1 VKTYGI
7 YVAYPPWT
15 QLEGEGLGRYLAAFV
30 RGASQSG
37 QARFVIACPGWTR
50 PGLESLFKKSGVPD
64 DAVEFLA
71 PRGVPGV
78 IRLASRRR
86 RKDGVQAPPRTRIK
100 RRRWSGLRHTVAA
113 ALGRLVTSRQVLLLL
128 VVSVLVSV
136 ATLPLLLVG
145 GLLGLAGKGLSRVL
159 KRPLRSTRDGLSSAK
174 RRFRRGLEKLSMSR
188 AMYEAEL
195 QMVHR
200 LIDGR
205 SDVTA
210 WYCPTAFWPSFN
222 RIRGPRV
229 LCVPDFVVSLAPVA
243 FAHLGGEAFRGTIEK
258 IEQTIRGGD
267 HFITYSEHV
276 KHDTLVKRF
285 GTAAGKVTVVPHGA
299 NTLDNVLQAA
309 AKGGSVEEVSARLLA
324 KALTKA
330 EAIDGRL
337 PVVSGHSL
345 GPYLFYASQLRPH
358 KNVGTLLKA
367 FRWLLDEEHLSH
379 RLVMTCSPS
388 MSPKIQQLVSQ
399 LHLHDDVLFLVR
411 LSEEELA
418 ACYHQADLA
427 VNPTLSEGACPFTF
441 TEALS
446 VDTPVVMSR
455 IEVPEEVITDRQ
467 LQSAMLF
474 DPYDWRDMARVIR
487 QGVERRDELL
497 ALQQEAYRSL
507 ARRTWREV
515 SHDTIS
521 ALDAAAGEGVSEPR
535 LRRRPA

>member
-1 VKTYGI
+1 MKTYGI

-15 QLEGEGLGRYLAAFV
+15 QFEGEGLGRFLAAFV
-30 RGASQSG
+30 RGAHQSG

-50 PGLESLFKKSGVPD
+50 PGLEALFQKSGIPD

-86 RKDGVQAPPRTRIK
+86 KAANEETERTKRP
-100 RRRWSGLRHTVAA
+100 RRRRFAGLRQRLAA
-113 ALGRLVTSRQVLLLL
+113 AVGTLVTSRNVAVL
-128 VVSVLVSV
+128 VVITIAS
-136 ATLPLLLVG
+136 LPVVLVG
-145 GLLGLAGKGLSRVL
+145 GLLGVVGKGIGRLL
-159 KRPLRSTRDGLSSAK
+159 KKPLRSFREGMRSAK
-174 RRFRRGLEKLSMSR
+174 QRLRRGLEKLSMSR

-195 QMVHR
+195 RIVHD

-243 FAHLGGEAFRGTIEK
+243 FAHIGGDAFRGTIEK

-267 HFITYSEHV
+267 HFITYSQHV

-285 GTAAGKVTVVPHGA
+285 GMSPTRVSVVPHGA

-309 AKGGSVEEVSARLLA
+309 AKDGDLERVSATLLA
-324 KALTKA
+324 KALAKA

-337 PVVSGHSL
+337 PVVGGDSP

-367 FRWLLDEEHLSH
+367 FRWLLDEGHLSH
-379 RLVMTCSPS
+379 RLVMTGSPA
-388 MSPKIQQLVSQ
+388 MSPQIQKLVAELQ
-399 LHLHDDVLFLVR
+399 LHDDVLFLVR

-418 ACYHQADLA
+418 ACYRHADLA

-455 IEVPEEVITDRQ
+455 IEVTEEVITDRH
-467 LQSAMLF
+467 LQAAMLF
-474 DPYDWRDMARVIR
+474 DPYDWRDMARAIR
-487 QGVERRDELL
+487 QGYEQRDKLL
-497 ALQQEAYRSL
+497 AMQQEAYRTL

-515 SHDTIS
+515 SHETIR
-521 ALDAAAGEGVSEPR
+521 ALDEAAGEEQPEPR
-535 LRRRPA
+535 CHRRPA

>member
-1 VKTYGI
+1 MKTYGI

-15 QLEGEGLGRYLAAFV
+15 QFEGEGLGRFLAAFV
-30 RGASQSG
+30 RGAHQSG

-50 PGLESLFKKSGVPD
+50 PGLESLFKKSGIPD
-64 DAVEFLA
+64 HAVEFLA
-71 PRGVPGV
+71 PQGMPGV

-86 RKDGVQAPPRTRIK
+86 RKDGVQATPRTRIK
-100 RRRWSGLRHTVAA
+100 RRRWSGLRQSIAEG
-113 ALGRLVTSRQVLLLL
+113 LGALVTSRNVAVL
-128 VVSVLVSV
+128 VVVSV
-136 ATLPLLLVG
+136 ATLPFLLVG
-145 GLLGLAGKGLSRVL
+145 GLLGLAGKSLSKVL
-159 KRPLRSTRDGLSSAK
+159 KKPLRSLREGLSSAK
-174 RRFRRGLEKLSMSR
+174 RGFRRGLEKLSMSR

-195 QMVHR
+195 QLVHR

-243 FAHLGGEAFRGTIEK
+243 FAHVGGEAFRGTIEK

-285 GTAAGKVTVVPHGA
+285 GMEAGKVTVVPHGA

-309 AKGGSVEEVSARLLA
+309 AKGGDVDQVSARLLA
-324 KALTKA
+324 KSLTKA

-337 PVVSGHSL
+337 PVVSGHSP

-367 FRWLLDEEHLSH
+367 FRWLLDEGHLSH

-455 IEVPEEVITDRQ
+455 IEVTEEVITDRQ

-474 DPYDWRDMARVIR
+474 DPYDWRDMARVIC
-487 QGVERRDELL
+487 QGLERRDELL
-497 ALQQEAYRSL
+497 SLQQEAYRSL

-515 SHDTIS
+515 SRDTMA
-521 ALDAAAGEGVSEPR
+521 ALDAAAGEGVPEPR
-535 LRRRPA
+535 RHRRPA